1 MTIKCVEE
9 QSVDQI
15 GTGDVATSSIH
26 DKMNVGRLMN
36 RTAHVIGTL
45 TCNWHRLLVQDGM
58 GISTSPIKMPR
69 FDFRSCGYVS
79 WYLGTLDQCFG
90 APFETFE
97 RGT

>member
-26 DKMNVGRLMN
+26 DKLYVGRLMN

-45 TCNWHRLLVQDGM
+45 TCNWHRLLVRWNG
-58 GISTSPIKMPR
+58 
-69 FDFRSCGYVS
+69 DFNIP
-79 WYLGTLDQCFG
+79 DKD
-90 APFETFE
+90 APF
-97 RGT
+97 